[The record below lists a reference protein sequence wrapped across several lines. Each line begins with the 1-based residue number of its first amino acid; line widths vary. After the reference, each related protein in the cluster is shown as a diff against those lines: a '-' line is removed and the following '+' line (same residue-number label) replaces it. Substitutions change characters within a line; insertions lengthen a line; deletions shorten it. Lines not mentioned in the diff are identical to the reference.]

1 MRPFTHVSSWPLPRR
16 KYDNYEPVEDLL
28 PPFSML
34 TCDEERERK
43 AEHKVPGT
51 YHIIVNPASFSS
63 LEQYADSHDGTGS
76 SPGAIF
82 RHTDWQNP
90 VSTPNLRQDI
100 FEDPETL
107 ILGNFDENGC
117 SSSSPSL
124 TSNSSSMNHIH
135 SAQPC
140 SRPEEMSPLLD
151 PVWEDGE
158 EHRISLFYKGFVRSQ
173 LNQVHLDSLGT
184 SAQSRTPTIPKVLD
198 EQAPNYIP
206 LYHALMAFSAFSM
219 AHSQGVQ
226 GLNALQHYS
235 KALPLLHDSLRTHED
250 LSSDGA
256 LLTHFLLLLYEIA
269 AAQPR
274 GSNLWSQHLH
284 QLLRIISLRQKM
296 YGREV
301 HSHILWWV
309 FAIDTHSILSGSGQ
323 GDFAQSMLRSDQFL
337 PSTGYFTI
345 GSTKNPGQES
355 LDSRQAPSVLDFH
368 RAILIMA
375 ARLGIL
381 ARDLRQSDPRSSN
394 RQELHVYVIEREQ
407 QVMHLRDD
415 LRRTWD
421 THSPAF
427 KAMGYSNDS
436 VPIEAR
442 GIFEHTY
449 ALYHACI
456 IYSYTS
462 MWPRQRYYMGDKSI
476 PELSDSICKVLQLGR
491 EIAANGFDERKFMVF
506 PTFMAGIATRNPAD
520 QQLALQTLKFLER
533 NSIGKVMMATRQI
546 LEIVYEEQRELAMQG
561 CHPMT
566 VDWVTTVADR
576 GLQMIDAR
584 L

>member
-63 LEQYADSHDGTGS
+63 LEQYADSHDRTGS

-140 SRPEEMSPLLD
+140 NRPEEMPPLLGT
-151 PVWEDGE
+151 VWEDGE
-158 EHRISLFYKGFVRSQ
+158 EHRISLFYKSFVRSQ

-198 EQAPNYIP
+198 EQAPSYIP
-206 LYHALMAFSAFSM
+206 
-219 AHSQGVQ
+219 
-226 GLNALQHYS
+226 
-235 KALPLLHDSLRTHED
+235 
-250 LSSDGA
+250 
-256 LLTHFLLLLYEIA
+256 IA

-274 GSNLWSQHLH
+274 GSNLWSQHLD

-337 PSTGYFTI
+337 PYTGYFTI
-345 GSTKNPGQES
+345 GSTKSSGQQS
-355 LDSRQAPSVLDFH
+355 MDSRQAPSVLDFH

-381 ARDLRQSDPRSSN
+381 ARDLRQSDSRSSN
-394 RQELHVYVIEREQ
+394 RQELHVYAMEREQ
-407 QVMHLRDD
+407 QVTHLRDD

-427 KAMGYSNDS
+427 KAMGYSNGS

-462 MWPRQRYYMGDKSI
+462 MWPRQRFYMGDKSI

-491 EIAANGFDERKFMVF
+491 EITANGFDQRKFMVF

-520 QQLALQTLKFLER
+520 QQLALQILKFLER